1 MRRIL
6 VVLIALILI
15 GGGAG
20 TRAAERSPLRFTIWS
35 GNQAHL
41 DLLNGIATAY
51 KRTHS
56 NVDVR
61 FDVIPFGDYIQKI
74 TIQIAAGTPPD
85 LGWLLET
92 SAPTFINAGTV
103 TDVGR
108 ILKRDQAY
116 GFDDFSKRALQL
128 WVRQDAVFGVPFS
141 TSPFITFFN
150 RDLFKAARLTSPD
163 LLAARGAWTWETLR
177 RSAYAIARSAGSGVH
192 GFDSVDGQGY
202 DVRVWHTLIP
212 VIRAYGG
219 DAWEGGQCRFTSAEA
234 VRGVQFYHDMIF
246 KDRSV
251 VPPGEQGD
259 FFSGRAA
266 MTMNQLS
273 RVSKLEGAKF
283 AWGVAPLPAGPAGQ
297 VAVIGQAAIV
307 VFAKSPNRDVASDF
321 LKFMTNAENTVK
333 MAKYFPPARDSVL
346 KSQEFLTANPLVS
359 PAQMNVVAD
368 GIRTGTVLPNHANYP
383 RMDAG
388 ARPVFDRL
396 WRADADVAAVLKGV
410 CDVLQPL
417 LKD

>member
-1 MRRIL
+1 MKRIL
-6 VVLIALILI
+6 MLLVFLILI

-51 KRTHS
+51 KRTHPS
-56 NVDVR
+56 VDVR
-61 FDVIPFGDYIQKI
+61 FDVVPFGDYVQKI

-103 TDVGR
+103 VDVGR
-108 ILKRDQAY
+108 ILRRDQAY

-150 RDLFKAARLTSPD
+150 RDLFKAARLTAPD
-163 LLAARGAWTWETLR
+163 QLAARGAWTWETLR
-177 RSAYAIARSAGSGVH
+177 RSAYAIARSAGQGAF
-192 GFDSVDGQGY
+192 GFESVDGQGY

-212 VIRAYGG
+212 IIRAYGG
-219 DAWEGGQCRFTSAEA
+219 DAWEGGQCRFASAEA
-234 VRGVQFYHDMIF
+234 VRAVQFYHDMIF

-283 AWGVAPLPAGPAGQ
+283 AWGVAPLPSGPAGQ

-321 LKFMTNAENTVK
+321 LKFMTNTENTAK
-333 MAKYFPPARDSVL
+333 MAKFFPPARDSVL

-359 PAQMNVVAD
+359 PTQMKIVAD
-368 GIRTGTVLPNHANYP
+368 GILTGTVLPNHANFP

-396 WRADADVAAVLKGV
+396 WRADADVPAVLKGV